1 MCIAVLSPVGVSSR
15 SYIFSHRMD
24 QLGHILRVWSTL
36 HSSSST
42 DSFNKR
48 LHYSSWVKNVMV
60 LSVADI
66 GPLHVIR
73 GRECFFG
80 PVGIWRCELFK
91 NWALCLPTHMY
102 IEWNDSIYTFAS
114 FFSKD
119 FEYFSKNLQILE
131 ICIDD

>member
-60 LSVADI
+60 LSVADF
-66 GPLHVIR
+66 GPLRVIR

-80 PVGIWRCELFK
+80 PVGISGGANCLRTG
-91 NWALCLPTHMY
+91 LCAYRRACILSGMTRY
-102 IEWNDSIYTFAS
+102 ILFAS
-114 FFSKD
+114 FYSKD
-119 FEYFSKNLQILE
+119 FKYFSKNLQI
-131 ICIDD
+131 